1 MNIKHHNFLWSVLF
15 FSLCFFYSNIF
26 YFYLDGWVPCKSY
39 LNPLPNTKSSNK
51 VTRYFFENKF
61 YKFTKKNQLY
71 FVYTLT
77 TAFFRRFLKIGC
89 ILPIPCLS
97 FARYMFIL
105 NLLIVKKIVKL
116 NLQYVDIR
124 ITFNIILNS
133 M

>member
-1 MNIKHHNFLWSVLF
+1 MISFTFLFVV
-15 FSLCFFYSNIF
+15 FFYLNIF
-26 YFYLDGWVPCKSY
+26 YFYSGGWVPCNSY
-39 LNPLPNTKSSNK
+39 LNHLPNTKSSNK

-97 FARYMFIL
+97 FARYLFIL

-124 ITFNIILNS
+124 ITLNIILNS

>member
-1 MNIKHHNFLWSVLF
+1 MISFTFLFVV
-15 FSLCFFYSNIF
+15 FFYLNIF
-26 YFYLDGWVPCKSY
+26 YFYSGGWVPCNSY
-39 LNPLPNTKSSNK
+39 LNHLPNTKSSNK

-77 TAFFRRFLKIGC
+77 TAFFRRFMKIGC

-97 FARYMFIL
+97 FARYLFIL
-105 NLLIVKKIVKL
+105 NLLIVKK
-116 NLQYVDIR
+116 NLQFVDIR
-124 ITFNIILNS
+124 ITLNIILNS